1 MRIEIELARALVG
14 IAGALALASCGPEAA
29 DPYQGPVTDE
39 AYIQVMTDLM
49 LLDARPLKGGSPA
62 EREAR
67 TDSAKLAIVERHG
80 ITGDEILEFARIR
93 GAEASHMEVLWQ
105 EITHRFDS
113 IRVADLSRSTEARS
127 EAEGK
132 LGGDAAGGAARAD
145 VSSAT
150 AGDSARQPP
159 PVSPRGR
166 EAFERL
172 RGGRSAPAAG
182 ADSTP
187 DSR

>member
-1 MRIEIELARALVG
+1 MRIETGVARGLVA
-14 IAGALALASCGPEAA
+14 IAGAFLLAGCEAEST

-39 AYIQVMTDLM
+39 AYIEVMTDLM

-67 TDSAKLAIVERHG
+67 TDSARLAIVSRHG
-80 ITGDEILEFARIR
+80 LTGDDVLEFARVR

-105 EITHRFDS
+105 EITQRFDS
-113 IRVADLSRSTEARS
+113 LRVANLSRSSEARS

-132 LGGDAAGGAARAD
+132 LGGDASGA
-145 VSSAT
+145 VSST
-150 AGDSARQPP
+150 AVPGGPAADSTQASP
-159 PVSPRGR
+159 PVGRRGR
-166 EAFERL
+166 EALKRL
-172 RGGRSAPAAG
+172 SGRPVSAPAA

-187 DSR
+187 GPR